1 MENEPERTWNKEMR
15 VLIQEMIHY
24 RNSLK
29 EGEEP
34 EDSMVSVYETRY
46 TEILKKAK
54 EEYEYIPAS
63 KYYKD
68 GYNLYRRMEK
78 YKNNHLLFLHDIRVP
93 TTNNES
99 ERLLRKYKRKQK
111 QAITFRSF
119 EHIENLCKC
128 MSVLVMMQKSGEP
141 IFNKVSQIFG

>member
-1 MENEPERTWNKEMR
+1 
-15 VLIQEMIHY
+15 
-24 RNSLK
+24 
-29 EGEEP
+29 
-34 EDSMVSVYETRY
+34 MVSVYETRY

-141 IFNKVSQIFG
+141 IFDKVSQIFG